1 MIFIIIFN
9 KSCEVFATPQILVA
23 FPKVLFDTCDEKRS
37 SMKYLVLFIILS
49 QFAFSQIIGANQSF
63 LTPNRF
69 RFYSPRAQEAQ
80 LVFKFTVELNKKTQP
95 SETEFKTAID
105 KQLTFLFGAFSS
117 QYRQAVPK
125 SDYQFQITK
134 AYQVN
139 PTTWRADYNYSG
151 LVLISQGENTYNF
164 LLPINPYIVWN
175 KSVVNSSSSPYPC
188 TDPSHAVEQYFWY
201 FFNPKAYGCPLKENV
216 DYFNVQG
223 TLQYYQNTKASY
235 PEYERLFVNGELT
248 FHILFGMDD
257 SSQDWNPKSSKDLSA
272 QSYRQ
277 LKQALVQWGY
287 QSKVWSKAEISS
299 FFGNLGYF
307 STQPYVEELVK
318 QTPKGIVRYR
328 IFFGASTI
336 YEGLAFQKFLS
347 YSLKS
352 SSIMLYA
359 GHSGLGEYLNLDL
372 MQNNAQLKM
381 TADQNRYQIYYFN
394 SCSSYPYYN
403 SQYFNLKR
411 TAADPKGTKNLDI
424 ITNGLSTLFLSI
436 APSSFTLMQA
446 VELYST
452 QGKKV
457 SYQDMMNSADSNNL
471 IGVNGDEDNAPA
483 R

>member
-1 MIFIIIFN
+1 MKFLALL
-9 KSCEVFATPQILVA
+9 VF
-23 FPKVLFDTCDEKRS
+23 
-37 SMKYLVLFIILS
+37 LS
-49 QFAFSQIIGANQSF
+49 PLAFSQILAPNQSF

-80 LVFKFTVELNKKTQP
+80 LVYKFTVELNKKTQP

-105 KQLTFLFGAFSS
+105 KQVTFLFGAFSS

-151 LVLISQGENTYNF
+151 LILISQGPNSYNF
-164 LLPINPYIVWN
+164 FLPINPFQVWSKSIVN
-175 KSVVNSSSSPYPC
+175 NSSTPYPC
-188 TDPSHAVEQYFWY
+188 TDADHAIEQYFWY
-201 FFNPKAYGCPLKENV
+201 FFNPTAYGCPLKENV

-223 TLQYYQNTKASY
+223 TVQYYQNTKATY

-277 LKQALVQWGY
+277 LKQNLVKWGY
-287 QSKVWSKAEISS
+287 QSKVWTAAEVSS
-299 FFGNLGYF
+299 FFGNLGYY
-307 STQPYVEELVK
+307 SSQPFVEELVK

-336 YEGLAFQKFLS
+336 YEGTAFQKFLA

-352 SSIMLYA
+352 ASIMLYA

-381 TADQNRYQIYYFN
+381 TAEQSRYQIYYFN

-403 SQYFNLKR
+403 SQYFSLKR

-436 APSSFTLMQA
+436 APSSLTLMQA
-446 VELYST
+446 VEIYST

-471 IGVNGDEDNAPA
+471 IGVNGDEDNVSS

>member
-1 MIFIIIFN
+1 
-9 KSCEVFATPQILVA
+9 
-23 FPKVLFDTCDEKRS
+23 
-37 SMKYLVLFIILS
+37 MKHLVLFLLFTELL
-49 QFAFSQIIGANQSF
+49 FAQIMSPNQSF

-69 RFYSPRAQEAQ
+69 RYYSPTAQEAQ
-80 LVFKFTVELNKKTQP
+80 LQFKYTVELTKNRQP
-95 SETEFKTAID
+95 TETEFKTAIE
-105 KQLTFLFGAFSS
+105 KQLTFLFGGFSN

-125 SDYQFQITK
+125 ADHQFQITK

-139 PTTWRADYNYSG
+139 ATTWRADYNYSG
-151 LVLISQGENTYNF
+151 LILISQGPNTYSFF
-164 LLPINPYIVWN
+164 LPVNPHQVWS
-175 KSVVNSSSSPYPC
+175 KSRVNSSSNPYPC
-188 TDPSHAVEQYFWY
+188 TDATHAVEQYFWY
-201 FFNPKAYGCPLKENV
+201 FFNPTAYGCPLKENV
-216 DYFNVQG
+216 DYSRVQG
-223 TLQYYQNTKASY
+223 VVQYYQNTKNTY

-277 LKQALVQWGY
+277 MKQYLTKWGY
-287 QSKVWSKAEISS
+287 QAKVWSAQEIQT
-299 FFGNLGYF
+299 FFGNLGYYG
-307 STQPYVEELVK
+307 SQPFVEELVK
-318 QTPKGIVRYR
+318 QTPKGTVRYR

-336 YEGLAFQKFLS
+336 YEGLAFQRFLS
-347 YSLKS
+347 YSLMNA
-352 SSIMLYA
+352 SIVLYA

-381 TADQNRYQIYYFN
+381 TANQQRYQIYYFN

-424 ITNGLSTLFLSI
+424 ITNGLSTLFLAI
-436 APSSFTLMQA
+436 APSSLTVMQA

-457 SYQDMMNSADSNNL
+457 SYQEMMNSADSNNL
-471 IGVNGDEDNAPA
+471 IGISGDEDNVS

>member
-1 MIFIIIFN
+1 
-9 KSCEVFATPQILVA
+9 
-23 FPKVLFDTCDEKRS
+23 
-37 SMKYLVLFIILS
+37 MKHLVLFMLFSELIFA
-49 QFAFSQIIGANQSF
+49 QFMSSNQSF

-69 RFYSPRAQEAQ
+69 RYYSPNAQEAQ
-80 LVFKFTVELNKKTQP
+80 LQFKYTVELNKNRPP
-95 SETEFKTAID
+95 SETEFKTAIE
-105 KQLTFLFGAFSS
+105 KQLTFLFGAFSN

-125 SDYQFQITK
+125 ADHQFQITK
-134 AYQVN
+134 TYQVN
-139 PTTWRADYNYSG
+139 ASTWRADYNYAG
-151 LVLISQGENTYNF
+151 LILISQGPNSYSF
-164 LLPINPYIVWN
+164 FLPINPYQVWS
-175 KSVVNSSSSPYPC
+175 KSRVNSTVNPYPC
-188 TDPSHAVEQYFWY
+188 TDMSHAVEQYFWY
-201 FFNPKAYGCPLKENV
+201 FFNPTAFGCPLKENV
-216 DYFNVQG
+216 DYYKVQG
-223 TLQYYQNTKASY
+223 AIQYYQNTKNTY

-277 LKQALVQWGY
+277 MRQYLTKWGY
-287 QSKVWSKAEISS
+287 QAKVWSAQEIQT
-299 FFGNLGYF
+299 FFGKLGYYG
-307 STQPYVEELVK
+307 SQPFVEELVK
-318 QTPKGIVRYR
+318 QTPKGTVRYR

-347 YSLKS
+347 YSLMNA
-352 SSIMLYA
+352 SIVLYA

-381 TADQNRYQIYYFN
+381 TANQQRYQIYYFN

-424 ITNGLSTLFLSI
+424 ITNGLSTLFLAI
-436 APSSFTLMQA
+436 APSSLTVMQA
-446 VELYST
+446 VELFST

-457 SYQDMMNSADSNNL
+457 SYQEMMNSADSNNL
-471 IGVNGDEDNAPA
+471 IGISGDEDNIS